1 MTLKKRAIKSYKK
14 LNVPVSYKILDQN
27 KLSDSRNVI
36 NNEGVQET
44 RYGLKRYNSTSLGG
58 STLSQSFFKKSNG
71 STYRLAK
78 VGDTFYVV
86 QPSGAHTAIKTG
98 LTTTTKHRAVTF
110 IDRQIIA
117 IENDG
122 LFFFDGT
129 NFSPLGQAAP
139 TAPTATIA
147 AGGSLTDGSSY
158 KAAIT
163 FYSSTTGFESN
174 PTATATVTATA
185 ANKTIALTAI
195 PTTATNLSIDTVRIY
210 IQNVTSNSAFLFV
223 ADIALGTATYNITAM
238 STSTIVPPSTNYAPE
253 SGGGKFLTV
262 FGDRIAYAG
271 NTTFLSEVFVSKPYL
286 PDAYD
291 NIDIP
296 GVILASGQGPITGLA
311 TGFFDDSALSP
322 YLVIFKRNSTSI
334 YSELGGNPLL
344 AVLDDSV
351 GCVSA
356 DTIRVGN
363 GSIYFLSDNGW
374 RIIRRGTLVKKDDV
388 PYTLGDG
395 DIDDIFTR
403 TGWTYEVNSDNFANF
418 FSAYY
423 TVNSQYLTFI
433 SEGQSLDRKKAY
445 VYEERIRGFR
455 IFEFKYNITSAADS
469 EDDSGSQAV
478 MLSDEAGYL
487 YTYSIKNSRYD
498 EDSNLN
504 RLSIPAIVR
513 LSYLQ
518 PDDETT
524 SYNFK
529 TLTVKAFIS
538 ANPITVKAYPSYSD
552 GSFDTIS
559 YDFPNNSESFI
570 LDVSRLDIDV
580 LGDSRQIATAKGDLS
595 LTGETLLIS
604 FEQDIVDGNIGLISS
619 QCELNKNGEF
629 II

>member
-44 RYGLKRYNSTSLGG
+44 RYGLKRYNAVSLGG

-71 STYRLAK
+71 NAYRLAK
-78 VGDTFYVV
+78 VGDTLYIV
-86 QPSGAHTAIKTG
+86 QPTGAHTAIKTG

-117 IENDG
+117 IEGDG
-122 LFFFDGT
+122 IFFFDGT

-163 FYSSTTGFESN
+163 FYSSSTGFESN
-174 PTATATVTATA
+174 PTATASVTATA

-195 PTTATNLSIDTVRIY
+195 PTTAPNLSIDTVRIY
-210 IQNVTSNSAFLFV
+210 IQNVTSSSAFLFV

-253 SGGGKFLTV
+253 SGGGKYLTV

-271 NTTFLSEVFVSKPYL
+271 NATFLSEVFVSKPYL

-311 TGFFDDSALSP
+311 TGFFDDSELSP

-351 GCVSA
+351 GCVSS

-403 TGWTYEVNSDNFANF
+403 TGWTYEVNSDNFPNF

-423 TVNSQYLTFI
+423 TVSSQYLTFV

-445 VYEERIRGFR
+445 VYEERIKGFR

-469 EDDSGSQAV
+469 EDDNGSQAII
-478 MLSDEAGYL
+478 LSDETGFL

-504 RLSIPAIVR
+504 QLSIPAMLK
-513 LSYLQ
+513 LSYIQ

-538 ANPITVKAYPSYSD
+538 SNLITVKAYPSYSD

-570 LDVSRLDIDV
+570 LDVSRLDIDA

-604 FEQDIVDGNIGLISS
+604 FEQDIVGANIGLISS
-619 QCELNKNGEF
+619 QVELNKNGEF